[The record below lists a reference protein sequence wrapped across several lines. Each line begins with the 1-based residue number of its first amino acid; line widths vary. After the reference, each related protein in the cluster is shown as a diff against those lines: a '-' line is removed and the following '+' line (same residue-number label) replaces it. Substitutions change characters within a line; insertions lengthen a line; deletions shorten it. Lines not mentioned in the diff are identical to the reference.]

1 MLRLLLPLLL
11 LSSLSLSA
19 QPLAVPGTAVQIS
32 LTELPGGTVK
42 LGRGDSTRT
51 VRLSPF
57 SIGTYEVTY
66 EQYSAYLNDEALS
79 QNSAADAV
87 TRPSQPYIDFSLG
100 MGKEGG
106 YPAHSMQP
114 AGAIMFCR
122 WLYRKTG
129 QFFRLPTEAE
139 WEYAALGG
147 TNGDAQTKTE
157 GWYATNSGG
166 RYHPVGALKPNGF
179 GLHDMAGNVA
189 EWTLD
194 EYRPEYPMHFS
205 EGALDPVVLPKTR
218 YPRTVRGG
226 HYAAETAGARVRQPN
241 DPVWNRRD
249 PQVPKSRW
257 WNADAPF
264 VGFRIVRP
272 KQPPTPE
279 EAEAFYR
286 SLLGQ

>member
-1 MLRLLLPLLL
+1 MALLFLLLFLLQAF
-11 LSSLSLSA
+11 SSAA
-19 QPLAVPGTAVQIS
+19 QPLPIPGTGLQLS
-32 LTELPGGTVK
+32 LTPLPGGTVK

-51 VRLSPF
+51 VQLSPF

-79 QNSAADAV
+79 QNSASDAV

-114 AGAIMFCR
+114 TGALMFCR

-147 TNGDAQTKTE
+147 TNGDAQTKME
-157 GWYATNSGG
+157 GWSAANSGG
-166 RYHPVGALKPNGF
+166 RYHAVGGLKPNGF

-194 EYRPEYPMHFS
+194 EYRKEYPMHFT
-205 EGALDPVVLPKTR
+205 EGALDPVALPKTR

-226 HYAAETAGARVRQPN
+226 HYAAAAAGPGVRQPN

-264 VGFRIVRP
+264 VGFRVVKP
-272 KQPPTPE
+272 QQQPSPE
-279 EAEAFYR
+279 AAETFYR
-286 SLLGQ
+286 TLLGQ